1 MRILI
6 YLFIIWS
13 SLRTLAAASNLTV
26 AVEGVASETV
36 STAVWPTMSPQMTVA
51 FRSQRDVMGNLTID
65 QLPYVGLN
73 LRRVLLNNET
83 NMVNDGNNTRLF
95 TMFKSMLGSEANA
108 FVLDLEQ
115 HNNELTVPDST
126 LLFSDV
132 LTELQ
137 SFIFS
142 TQNNLYAN
150 VIVLLL
156 NISAPALTSTERG
169 YQNETLNTTLIL
181 DKNLGS
187 TFIYKPMDLQ
197 SDRSKG
203 NAWNIYGK
211 SSSDGWPT
219 LGSVLYE
226 QKKRLVIGELTDIF
240 NETTAPYIFPKD
252 VFHYEQGNATLDCP
266 SSVDGLANLSSIH
279 WRFLDSR
286 FNSADIKEYIS
297 CGVSPIISN
306 PSYINNVTQLAD
318 IIHEGSVW
326 SWDVNQPSVTSS
338 TSKSGDLPDT
348 LEAYNCVLFHYFAN
362 NGTATWRV
370 DNCYDSNV
378 GLCRYENRAFKW
390 LVRSNKATYF
400 DFDNYQGSKCPDQ
413 YTFNIPR
420 TPLEQRSL
428 IFYLRNASFPDTK
441 IWIDLNSISV
451 SNCWVSGG
459 PYASCPYEKVISR
472 RNFVTMMVPASVCSF
487 ALLFIVVYLSV
498 LRVPIYDNRKNWRRV
513 INKISKSE
521 LEGVPS

>member
-1 MRILI
+1 MWILI

-13 SLRTLAAASNLTV
+13 SLRTLVGAIDSTV
-26 AVEGVASETV
+26 TVRNDVNETV
-36 STAVWPTMSPQMTVA
+36 SALVWPTMSPQMTVA

-83 NMVNDGNNTRLF
+83 NVVNEGNNTRLLAL
-95 TMFKSMLGSEANA
+95 FKSMLSSEANV
-108 FVLDLEQ
+108 FVLDLKQ
-115 HNNELTVPDST
+115 YNNDLIVADTT

-132 LTELQ
+132 LTALQ

-156 NISAPALTSTERG
+156 NISAPVLENS
-169 YQNETLNTTLIL
+169 YQNQTLNTTSIL

-187 TFIYKPMDLQ
+187 SFIYKPTDLQ
-197 SDRSKG
+197 NDRAK
-203 NAWNIYGK
+203 NNTWNIYGK
-211 SSSDGWPT
+211 SSIDGWPT

-226 QKKRLVIGELTDIF
+226 QKKRLVIGELTNTF
-240 NETTAPYIFPKD
+240 NETTAPYIFPYD
-252 VFHYEQGNATLDCP
+252 VFHYEQGNVTLDCP
-266 SSVDGLANLSSIH
+266 STVEGLTNLSSIH
-279 WRFLDSR
+279 WRFLDSQ
-286 FNSADIKEYIS
+286 FNSVDIKEYIS
-297 CGVSPIISN
+297 CGISPIISN
-306 PSYINNVTQLAD
+306 PAYVDNVTQLAD
-318 IIHEGSVW
+318 IVHEGSVW
-326 SWDVNQPSVTSS
+326 SWDSNQPSVTQS
-338 TSKSGDLPDT
+338 TSKSDGSSGT
-348 LEAYNCVLFHYFAN
+348 LEAYNCVLLYYFAN
-362 NGTATWRV
+362 NETVTWRV
-370 DNCYDSNV
+370 DNCYNSNI
-378 GLCRYENRAFKW
+378 GLCRYENMAFRW

-400 DFDNYQGSKCPDQ
+400 DFDSYQGSKCPEQ

-428 IFYLRNASFPDTK
+428 ISYLRNASFPDTQ

-487 ALLFIVVYLSV
+487 ALLCIVVYLSV